1 MANKKEFVYELVV
14 EVKGPDGKPVEKTI
28 QKTANS
34 IESFEE
40 AVKDTEETLKKAKL
54 GSPEFKKAAK
64 AAREASKGLEEA
76 KKSSM
81 SLGEQLESIPGP
93 IGGVVQGVKGLGTA
107 FKALLA
113 NPIILVVS
121 GIVAAVTALGKAFL
135 STKKGA
141 ELFAQVSAGIGAGLD
156 VVRDVLASIAEN
168 IVNAFSKDPLQALK
182 DFGMA
187 IVNNVVNRFVGIF
200 ELIPKLGK
208 AIKQVFQRDFKGA
221 AKTATDAIGKVVLGV
236 EDTTEK
242 TGKFIEKT
250 KEVVKEIQEESKAA
264 AQLTATLQGIEDRQR
279 QLNVERAKQNA
290 LISEAKKRV
299 TDETLSYEERNAAL
313 EEAAAAEQ
321 ALLDKEIALA
331 EERLA
336 AKRALAAQS
345 DSDAATLDELAQLE
359 INLANLREQSTNK
372 QKELQDQKKSLND
385 QEKASIKAI
394 ADLERQLNE
403 QLEQDERKR
412 QQRELE
418 NQKQAQL
425 EQIDQLKATEEEK
438 AALRLKVEEKYQQDE
453 QKLKEQ
459 YAEEDRQKE
468 LERLDTKLELQRV
481 SNAEDLA
488 NLQQLLMEKMELE
501 LQNADLT
508 AEERL
513 LIKQKYDDAFIQ
525 SEQELTAI
533 QLELE
538 RQKADIAL
546 KGLEVIKQIAGEESK
561 VGKAAAIGQALVN
574 TYLGVSEALKQE
586 STLPSPFDVIAK
598 VVNVA
603 TVLSTGL
610 LAVKQIRGVQTP
622 KFAEGGIV
630 GGNGGPTEDSV
641 TARVSTG
648 ESIINSNSTRMF
660 APLLST
666 INELGGGRRFD
677 ASGAMTPST
686 TGSNGNTPVIKTY
699 VVASDVSTEQELSRQ
714 QKSRSII

>member
-107 FKALLA
+107 FKALAA
-113 NPIILVVS
+113 NPIGLVIS
-121 GIVAAVTALGKAFL
+121 AIAGALTLLFKAFT

-141 ELFAQVSAGIGAGLD
+141 ETLQQVTAGLSAGLD
-156 VVRDVLASIAEN
+156 VLRDVLVSVGERLFE
-168 IVNAFSKDPLQALK
+168 AFTNPKQAVLDLWETIK
-182 DFGMA
+182 TNF
-187 IVNNVVNRFVGIF
+187 VNRIKGIVEF
-200 ELIPKLGK
+200 LPAVGK
-208 AIKQVFQRDFKGA
+208 AIKQAFSGDLKGA
-221 AKTATDAIGKVVLGV
+221 AKTATNALGKIALGV
-236 EDTTEK
+236 EDVVGK
-242 TGKFIEKT
+242 TQNFIDKT
-250 KEVVKEIQEESKAA
+250 KEVVNEIVEEGKAA
-264 AQLTATLQGIEDRQR
+264 AALTAQLQSVEDRQR

-299 TDETLSYEERNAAL
+299 TDETLSYEERRQAL

-321 ALLDKEIALA
+321 NLLNKEIALA

-438 AALRLKVEEKYQQDE
+438 AALKLKVEEKYQQDE

-468 LERLDTKLELQRV
+468 LERLDTKIELQRV
-481 SNAEDLA
+481 SNEEDLA
-488 NLQQLLMEKMELE
+488 NLQTLLNEKMELE
-501 LQNADLT
+501 LSNSDLT

-513 LIKQKYDDAFIQ
+513 LIKQKYDEAFIQ
-525 SEQELTAI
+525 SEQELTMK

-538 RQKADIAL
+538 RQKAQVAL
-546 KGLEVIKQIAGEESK
+546 DGLELVKQIAGEGSR
-561 VGKAAAIGQALVN
+561 VGKAAAIAQALIN
-574 TYLGVSEALKQE
+574 TYLGVSEVLKSPSVLPEPFGTIQKIVSSGLILATGFKNVQE
-586 STLPSPFDVIAK
+586 
-598 VVNVA
+598 
-603 TVLSTGL
+603 
-610 LAVKQIRGVQTP
+610 IRGVKP
-622 KFAEGGIV
+622 PAFAEGGMV
-630 GGNGGPTEDSV
+630 QGVGGPTEDNI
-641 TARVSTG
+641 TARVSVG

-666 INELGGGRRFD
+666 INELGGGKRFD
-677 ASGAMTPST
+677 ASGAIRTPKPAGKTNNSI
-686 TGSNGNTPVIKTY
+686 IKTY
-699 VVASDVSTEQELSRQ
+699 VVASDVTTEQELYRQ
-714 QKSRSII
+714 QKSRSIV